1 MILLNILLIDDH
13 RLFAESLSLTLK
25 QSMKISCLKIIE
37 SEKDYYELIHNLEVS
52 FFDVVLLDINLEKLF
67 SVDGFELAKRMLRD
81 SPKTKIILL
90 TGYDLPVY
98 QYEAKKTGIKGFV
111 NKNIDA
117 LSLIKIIERIKCGE
131 EYFLQPL
138 AFIDIL
144 TEREKEILS
153 FLGQG
158 LKRKEITNILYIS
171 ERTLTN
177 HIQNILD
184 KLEVDST
191 IKAIIKAQK
200 LGYIK

>member
-1 MILLNILLIDDH
+1 MNLLLIDDH
-13 RLFAESLSLTLK
+13 CLFAESLSLTLK
-25 QSMKISCLKIIE
+25 QSMKIDCLKIAG
-37 SEKDYYELIHNLEVS
+37 SEKEYGEFVHRWGID
-52 FFDVVLLDINLEKLF
+52 FFDIILLDVNLSNGF
-67 SVDGFELAKRMLRD
+67 SVDGFELAKRILAD
-81 SPKTKIILL
+81 VPKAKILLL

-98 QYEAKKTGIKGFV
+98 QYEAKKIGIKGFA

-117 LSLIKIIERIKCGE
+117 RSLTKIIEKIYNGE
-131 EYFLQPL
+131 EYFSQTLV
-138 AFIDIL
+138 FVDVL

-158 LKRKEITNILYIS
+158 MKRKEITSILYIS

-177 HIQNILD
+177 HIQNILE

-200 LGYIK
+200 LGYIR

>member
-1 MILLNILLIDDH
+1 MNILLIDDH
-13 RLFAESLSLTLK
+13 CLFAESLSLTLK
-25 QSMKISCLKIIE
+25 QSMKINCLKIIGK
-37 SEKDYYELIHNLEVS
+37 EKEYCELIDSLGVS
-52 FFDVVLLDINLEKLF
+52 FFDVVLLDVNLGGFF
-67 SVDGFELAKRMLRD
+67 SVDGFELAKRMLID

-98 QYEAKKTGIKGFV
+98 QYEAKKIGIKGFV

-117 LSLIKIIERIKCGE
+117 LSLIKIIEKIKDGE
-131 EYFLQPL
+131 EYFSQSLV
-138 AFIDIL
+138 FMDVL

-158 LKRKEITNILYIS
+158 LKRKEITNLLYIS
-171 ERTLTN
+171 DRTLTN

-200 LGYIK
+200 LGYIR

>member
-1 MILLNILLIDDH
+1 MNILLIDDH
-13 RLFAESLSLTLK
+13 RLFAESLSLALK
-25 QSMKISCLKIIE
+25 QSMEMNCLKIIG
-37 SEKDYYELIHNLEVS
+37 SEKDYLELLRDFDLS
-52 FFDVVLLDINLEKLF
+52 FFDVILLDVNLGKLF
-67 SVDGFELAKRMLRD
+67 SIDGFELAKRILDD
-81 SPKTKIILL
+81 SPQVKIILL

-98 QYEAKKTGIKGFV
+98 QYEAKKIGIKGFV

-117 LSLIKIIERIKCGE
+117 SALITVIDKVTGGE

-138 AFIDIL
+138 AFIDVL
-144 TEREKEILS
+144 TEREKEILL

-158 LKRKEITNILYIS
+158 LKRKEITSKLYIS

>member
-1 MILLNILLIDDH
+1 MNILLIDDH

-25 QSMKISCLKIIE
+25 QSMETSCLQIIG
-37 SEKDYYELIHNLEVS
+37 SEADYFKLIHSLELS
-52 FFDVVLLDINLEKLF
+52 FFDIVLLDIKLENLF
-67 SVDGFELAKRMLRD
+67 SMDGFELAKKMLKD
-81 SPKTKIILL
+81 SSKTKIILL

-98 QYEAKKTGIKGFV
+98 QYEAKKIGIRGFV

-117 LSLIKIIERIKCGE
+117 LSLIQIIQKIKNGE
-131 EYFLQPL
+131 EYFSQSL
-138 AFIDIL
+138 AFIDVL

-158 LKRKEITNILYIS
+158 LKRKEITNLLYIS

>member
-1 MILLNILLIDDH
+1 MNLLLIDDH
-13 RLFAESLSLTLK
+13 CLFAESLSLTLQ
-25 QSMKISCLKIIE
+25 QSMNIDCLKIAGN
-37 SEKDYYELIHNLEVS
+37 EKEYDELVCRWGID
-52 FFDVVLLDINLEKLF
+52 FFDMILLDVNLGNAF
-67 SVDGFELAKRMLRD
+67 SVDGFELAKRMLTD
-81 SPKTKIILL
+81 VPNTNILLL

-98 QYEAKKTGIKGFV
+98 QYEAKKIGIKGFV

-117 LSLIKIIERIKCGE
+117 HSLTKIIEKIQNGE
-131 EYFLQPL
+131 EHFSQSLV
-138 AFIDIL
+138 FVDVL

-158 LKRKEITNILYIS
+158 MKRKEITRLLYIS

-177 HIQNILD
+177 HIQNILE

-200 LGYIK
+200 LGYIR

>member
-1 MILLNILLIDDH
+1 MNLLLIDDH
-13 RLFAESLSLTLK
+13 CLFAESLSLTLK
-25 QSMKISCLKIIE
+25 QSMKIDCLKIAG
-37 SEKDYYELIHNLEVS
+37 SEKEYGEFVHRWGID
-52 FFDVVLLDINLEKLF
+52 FFDIILLDVNLSNGF
-67 SVDGFELAKRMLRD
+67 FVDGFELAKRILAD
-81 SPKTKIILL
+81 VPKAKILLL

-98 QYEAKKTGIKGFV
+98 QYEAKKIGIKGFA

-117 LSLIKIIERIKCGE
+117 RSLTKIIEKIYNGE
-131 EYFLQPL
+131 EYFSQTLV
-138 AFIDIL
+138 FVDVL

-158 LKRKEITNILYIS
+158 MKRKEITSILYIS

-177 HIQNILD
+177 HIQNILE

-200 LGYIK
+200 LGYIR

>member
-1 MILLNILLIDDH
+1 M
-13 RLFAESLSLTLK
+13 ET
-25 QSMKISCLKIIE
+25 SCLQIIG
-37 SEKDYYELIHNLEVS
+37 SEADYFKLIHSLELS
-52 FFDVVLLDINLEKLF
+52 FFDIVLLDIKLENLF
-67 SVDGFELAKRMLRD
+67 SMDGFELAKKMLKD
-81 SPKTKIILL
+81 SSKTKIILL

-98 QYEAKKTGIKGFV
+98 QYEAKKIGIRGFV

-117 LSLIKIIERIKCGE
+117 LSLIQIIQKIKNGE
-131 EYFLQPL
+131 EYFSQSL
-138 AFIDIL
+138 AFIDVL

-158 LKRKEITNILYIS
+158 LKRKEITNLLYIS

>member
-1 MILLNILLIDDH
+1 MNILLIDDH
-13 RLFAESLSLTLK
+13 RLFAESLSLALK
-25 QSMKISCLKIIE
+25 QSMEMNCLKIIG
-37 SEKDYYELIHNLEVS
+37 SEKDYLELLRDFDLS
-52 FFDVVLLDINLEKLF
+52 FFDVILLDVNLGKLF
-67 SVDGFELAKRMLRD
+67 SIDGFELAKRILDD
-81 SPKTKIILL
+81 SPQVKIILL

-98 QYEAKKTGIKGFV
+98 QYEAKKIGIKGFV

-117 LSLIKIIERIKCGE
+117 SALITVIDKVTGGE
-131 EYFLQPL
+131 EFFLQPL
-138 AFIDIL
+138 AFIDVL
-144 TEREKEILS
+144 TEREKEILL

-158 LKRKEITNILYIS
+158 LKRKEITSKLYIS

>member
-1 MILLNILLIDDH
+1 MEYL
-13 RLFAESLSLTLK
+13 
-25 QSMKISCLKIIE
+25 
-37 SEKDYYELIHNLEVS
+37 
-52 FFDVVLLDINLEKLF
+52 FFDVVLLDVNLGGFF
-67 SVDGFELAKRMLRD
+67 SVDGFELAKRMLID

-98 QYEAKKTGIKGFV
+98 QYEAKKIGIKGFV

-117 LSLIKIIERIKCGE
+117 LSLIKIIEKIKDGE
-131 EYFLQPL
+131 EYFSQSLV
-138 AFIDIL
+138 FMDVL

-158 LKRKEITNILYIS
+158 LKRKEITNLLYIS
-171 ERTLTN
+171 DRTLTN

-200 LGYIK
+200 LGYIR